1 MSMKQFYTWV
11 GLGLAGCLL
20 ILVLITTWYTVDE
33 SEQAVVL
40 TFGKAE
46 EGVSEPGLHFKM
58 PWPIQEV
65 EKLSKE
71 TFSLDFGFND
81 GEEADKVTMIT
92 GDDMIVQADL
102 VVQWKITEPTG
113 YLFASEDPEQVLFN
127 ATSSSLRGVIGS
139 SQIDEALTS
148 GKAEIE
154 NQVRENLVSLM
165 DQYDVGISIIDVRL
179 QEVDLPNEEVREA
192 FTKVTDAR
200 EQKQSKVNEA
210 EKYANQMREEALG
223 EKDAIIQRAEGD
235 KVERIQNANGAVSRF
250 EALLSEYESHENI
263 TKDRLVMETLESVL
277 PDANVYIMNDDGDT
291 MKYLPLQQQP
301 VLDGSVQQEKKQE
314 QSPEADQSEEEGA
327 S

>member
-1 MSMKQFYTWV
+1 MSLRQLYKWTGLVVV
-11 GLGLAGCLL
+11 GALL
-20 ILVLITTWYTVDE
+20 IVALLTTWYTVDE

-46 EGVSEPGLHFKM
+46 DGITEPGLHFKM
-58 PWPIQEV
+58 PWPVQEV
-65 EKLSKE
+65 EKMSKE

-81 GEEADKVTMIT
+81 SGEEADKVTMIT
-92 GDDMIVQADL
+92 GDDMILQADL
-102 VVQWKITEPTG
+102 VVQWKITEPAS

-139 SQIDEALTS
+139 SEIDEALTS

-154 NQVRENLVSLM
+154 NEVRENLVQLIESYEIGL
-165 DQYDVGISIIDVRL
+165 SIIDVRL
-179 QEVDLPNEEVREA
+179 QEVDLPNQEVRQA

-223 EKDAIIQRAEGD
+223 EKDAIIQRAEGA
-235 KVERIQNANGAVSRF
+235 KVERIQEATGAVSRF
-250 EALLSEYESHENI
+250 DALLDEYQGNEAI
-263 TKDRLVMETLESVL
+263 TRERLVMETLEEVL
-277 PDANVYIMNDDGDT
+277 PQANVYIMNDDGNT
-291 MKYLPLQQQP
+291 MKYLPLNQEN
-301 VLDGSVQQEKKQE
+301 VQQNVVPPTENE
-314 QSPEADQSEEEGA
+314 ESEE

>member
-1 MSMKQFYTWV
+1 MSLRQLYKWAGLVVV
-11 GLGLAGCLL
+11 GALL
-20 ILVLITTWYTVDE
+20 IVSLLTTWYTVDE

-46 EGVSEPGLHFKM
+46 DGITEPGLHFKM
-58 PWPIQEV
+58 PWPVQEV
-65 EKLSKE
+65 EKMSKE

-81 GEEADKVTMIT
+81 SGEEADKVTMIT
-92 GDDMIVQADL
+92 GDDMILQADL
-102 VVQWKITEPTG
+102 VVQWKITEPAS

-139 SQIDEALTS
+139 SEIDEALTS

-154 NQVRENLVSLM
+154 NEVRENLVQLIDSYEIGL
-165 DQYDVGISIIDVRL
+165 SIIDVRL
-179 QEVDLPNEEVREA
+179 QEVDLPNQAVRQA

-223 EKDAIIQRAEGD
+223 EKDAIIQRAEGA
-235 KVERIQNANGAVSRF
+235 KVERVQQATGAVASF
-250 EALLSEYESHENI
+250 DALLDEYQGNEAI
-263 TKDRLVMETLESVL
+263 TRERLVMETLEEVL
-277 PDANVYIMNDDGDT
+277 PQANVYIMNDDGNT
-291 MKYLPLQQQP
+291 MKYLPLNQ
-301 VLDGSVQQEKKQE
+301 GNVQQNVVPPTENDDE
-314 QSPEADQSEEEGA
+314 ESED